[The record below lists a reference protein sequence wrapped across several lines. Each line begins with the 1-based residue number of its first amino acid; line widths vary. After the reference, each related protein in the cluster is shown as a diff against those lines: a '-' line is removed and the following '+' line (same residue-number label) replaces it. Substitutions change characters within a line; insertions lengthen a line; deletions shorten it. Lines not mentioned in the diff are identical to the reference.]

1 MDAATGSGKT
11 LAFLLPVIERL
22 RRLEEPLRKHQVGA
36 MVIAPTRELAG
47 QIHEVAQPL
56 VASVPGL
63 SSQLLVGGRYAV
75 AFHWLIIFAWCWN
88 AQQPGGRR
96 GVATESRRQPAHWH
110 PR

>member
-11 LAFLLPVIERL
+11 LAFLIPVIERL

-56 VASVPGL
+56 VASVLGL
-63 SSQLLVGGRYAV
+63 CSQLLVGGR
-75 AFHWLIIFAWCWN
+75 
-88 AQQPGGRR
+88 
-96 GVATESRRQPAHWH
+96 
-110 PR
+110 